1 VNQTKN
7 AGPFPLEKAPRF
19 KISFQTGEGGKKMP
33 LNRQNQNEYEKL
45 PQKQKPTSESTPKT
59 NALDDP
65 EALAAIIKGLLNGRL
80 E

>member
-1 VNQTKN
+1 
-7 AGPFPLEKAPRF
+7 
-19 KISFQTGEGGKKMP
+19 MP
-33 LNRQNQNEYEKL
+33 LNRQNQKEPEKL
-45 PQKQKPTSESTPKT
+45 PQRQESSPESAPKT